1 MLTPIAIGLRL
12 FGAPDLA
19 IFLTSAAAIVP
30 LAGLIGRATEQ
41 LALHTGPRIGGL
53 VNATFGNVTELIIA
67 VFLILD
73 DRIEMV
79 KASLTGS
86 ILGNLLLVLGLSLF
100 VGGVKHDR
108 QSFNARSASVHA
120 TSLALAVTGLLMPA
134 LFSLGTHATF
144 AQREVVSGVVA
155 GVLILMY
162 IAALVFTLVTHEHL
176 FRTPQE
182 DETPAWSRRKAV
194 VVLLITTGFVALMS
208 EFLVSSLEPALE
220 TLGLSELFVGLILIP
235 VIGNAAEHSSAV
247 MFALRNKVDVTL
259 EIAIGS
265 STQIALF
272 VAPVLVFIS
281 LAVGHPMDFVFS
293 TFEVAAVG
301 LSALLMTLISLD
313 GESNW
318 LEGAQLVGLR
328 RPLSALRPVAL
339 SVERDQHHEDRGQSD
354 RGHLERAEDEVHR
367 VAHRQADEH
376 ERRGNEQRDLR
387 RGSDRDLEGH
397 VDLVPQREQ
406 HRRGVLRRVP
416 DHRDQDQADEQL
428 REPEVASAGSTSSR
442 GAQTRAPPGRWRRAG
457 PRRAFRVTTK
467 VSPPPTASEEVLVR
481 DEGEHQR
488 RE

>member
-1 MLTPIAIGLRL
+1 MKPRPSLDLLLVLTPVAIGMRL

-100 VGGVKHDR
+100 VGGLKHDR

-134 LFSLGTHATF
+134 LFSLGTRATF

-162 IAALVFTLVTHEHL
+162 VAALVFTLVTHEHL

-208 EFLVSSLEPALE
+208 EFLVSSLEPALK

-318 LEGAQLVGLR
+318 LEGAQLVGAYVIMAI
-328 RPLSALRPVAL
+328 SFFF
-339 SVERDQHHEDRGQSD
+339 VE
-354 RGHLERAEDEVHR
+354 HL
-367 VAHRQADEH
+367 
-376 ERRGNEQRDLR
+376 
-387 RGSDRDLEGH
+387 
-397 VDLVPQREQ
+397 
-406 HRRGVLRRVP
+406 
-416 DHRDQDQADEQL
+416 
-428 REPEVASAGSTSSR
+428 
-442 GAQTRAPPGRWRRAG
+442 
-457 PRRAFRVTTK
+457 
-467 VSPPPTASEEVLVR
+467 
-481 DEGEHQR
+481 
-488 RE
+488 

>member
-1 MLTPIAIGLRL
+1 LKVRPSLDQLLVLAPVAIGLRL
-12 FGAPDLA
+12 LGAPDLA

-41 LALHTGPRIGGL
+41 LALHTGPQIGGL

-73 DRIEMV
+73 DRIEIV

-100 VGGVKHDR
+100 AGGLKHEQ
-108 QSFNARSASVHA
+108 QSFSARAASVHA

-134 LFSLGTHATF
+134 LFSLGTDATF
-144 AQREVVSGVVA
+144 AQREIVSGVVA
-155 GVLILMY
+155 GVLILLY
-162 IAALVFTLVTHEHL
+162 VAALVFTLVTHEHL
-176 FRTPQE
+176 FRTPE
-182 DETPAWSRRKAV
+182 EGETPLWSRRRAV
-194 VVLLITTGFVALMS
+194 VVLLLATGFVALMS
-208 EFLVSSLEPALE
+208 ESLVSSLETALE
-220 TLGLSELFVGLILIP
+220 SLGLSEFFVGLILIP

-301 LSALLMTLISLD
+301 LSALLMTLISQD

-318 LEGAQLVGLR
+318 LEGAQLVGAYVIMAI
-328 RPLSALRPVAL
+328 SFFF
-339 SVERDQHHEDRGQSD
+339 VE
-354 RGHLERAEDEVHR
+354 HL
-367 VAHRQADEH
+367 
-376 ERRGNEQRDLR
+376 
-387 RGSDRDLEGH
+387 
-397 VDLVPQREQ
+397 
-406 HRRGVLRRVP
+406 
-416 DHRDQDQADEQL
+416 
-428 REPEVASAGSTSSR
+428 
-442 GAQTRAPPGRWRRAG
+442 
-457 PRRAFRVTTK
+457 
-467 VSPPPTASEEVLVR
+467 
-481 DEGEHQR
+481 
-488 RE
+488 

>member
-1 MLTPIAIGLRL
+1 VKLRPSVDQLLVLAPVAIGMRL
-12 FGAPDLA
+12 LGAPDLA

-73 DRIEMV
+73 DRIEIV

-108 QSFNARSASVHA
+108 QAFNARSASVHA

-134 LFSLGTHATF
+134 LFSLGTNATF
-144 AQREVVSGVVA
+144 AQREIVSGVVA

-162 IAALVFTLVTHEHL
+162 VAALVFTLVTHEHL
-176 FRTPQE
+176 FRTPEE
-182 DETPAWSRRKAV
+182 DEAPGWSRRRAV
-194 VVLLITTGFVALMS
+194 VVLLATTAFVALMS
-208 EFLVSSLEPALE
+208 EFLVSSLEPALKS
-220 TLGLSELFVGLILIP
+220 LGLSELFVGLILIP

-272 VAPVLVFIS
+272 VAPVLVFVS

-318 LEGAQLVGLR
+318 LEGAQLVGAYVIMAI
-328 RPLSALRPVAL
+328 SFFF
-339 SVERDQHHEDRGQSD
+339 VE
-354 RGHLERAEDEVHR
+354 HL
-367 VAHRQADEH
+367 
-376 ERRGNEQRDLR
+376 
-387 RGSDRDLEGH
+387 
-397 VDLVPQREQ
+397 
-406 HRRGVLRRVP
+406 
-416 DHRDQDQADEQL
+416 
-428 REPEVASAGSTSSR
+428 
-442 GAQTRAPPGRWRRAG
+442 
-457 PRRAFRVTTK
+457 
-467 VSPPPTASEEVLVR
+467 
-481 DEGEHQR
+481 
-488 RE
+488 